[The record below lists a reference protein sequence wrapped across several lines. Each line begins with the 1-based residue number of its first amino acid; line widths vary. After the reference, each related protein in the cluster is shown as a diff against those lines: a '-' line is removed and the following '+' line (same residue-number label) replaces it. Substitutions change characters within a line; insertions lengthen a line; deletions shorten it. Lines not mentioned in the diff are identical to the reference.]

1 VDRDRSMQDR
11 RRYPRR
17 QVRGSMSVELRVQ
30 VGSDKPAILLTRGMV
45 ADISCGGVK
54 CEINLA
60 VPVGTR
66 VKVRFTDLP
75 EAVVAPEMS
84 DGHVVRTES
93 PGGVPDHVAIAFTRP
108 LERIAV
114 DSLMASLSAPAPHGR
129 TASMRRAS
137 WADEPQATPGF
148 ATGSL
153 R

>member
-1 VDRDRSMQDR
+1 
-11 RRYPRR
+11 
-17 QVRGSMSVELRVQ
+17 MSVELRVQ

-60 VPVGTR
+60 VPVGTP
-66 VKVRFTDLP
+66 VKVHFTDLP
-75 EAVVAPEMS
+75 EAVVAPELS
-84 DGHVVRTES
+84 DGHVVRTECL
-93 PGGVPDHVAIAFTRP
+93 GGVPDNVAIAFTQP
-108 LERIAV
+108 LERIDV
-114 DSLMASLSAPAPHGR
+114 DSLMASSLSAPVPRGR

>member
-1 VDRDRSMQDR
+1 
-11 RRYPRR
+11 
-17 QVRGSMSVELRVQ
+17 MSVELRVQ

-54 CEINLA
+54 CEIDLA

-75 EAVVAPEMS
+75 EAVVAPELS

-93 PGGVPDHVAIAFTRP
+93 PGGVPDHVVIAFTRP
-108 LERIAV
+108 LERIDV
-114 DSLMASLSAPAPHGR
+114 DSLMASLSARAPHGR